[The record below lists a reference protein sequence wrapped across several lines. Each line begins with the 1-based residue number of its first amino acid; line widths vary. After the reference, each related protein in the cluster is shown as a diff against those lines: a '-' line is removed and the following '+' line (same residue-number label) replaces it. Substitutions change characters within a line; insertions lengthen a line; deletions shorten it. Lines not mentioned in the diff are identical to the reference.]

1 MAPNADRM
9 CQAIAAWL
17 KRELATP
24 VHWIDDVP
32 WYERERMLDAG
43 EVDLCW
49 ICGLPYVDKADRGAE
64 IAACVAPVMTDPRY
78 GGDAVYFSD
87 VVVHAGS
94 HVRAFPDLQGG
105 SWAYNEPRSHS
116 GFNLVAYYLASQGL
130 RWDFFGKVVEA
141 GSHQA
146 ALAMIVAGAA
156 AGAAIDSSVLE
167 AELRARPD
175 LAEKI
180 RIMRTLGPSPSPPWV
195 VSSRLPA
202 RLRAHLTDCLAS
214 LHRSPEG
221 ASILASWGIAR
232 LQPVDDAFY
241 EPIRHMA
248 RVAREAA
255 ADKGVRRARHGAWRT
270 RSSPLRQQSL
280 D

>member
-1 MAPNADRM
+1 MRGLKPESDSLRIASCMAPNADRM
-9 CQAIAAWL
+9 CQAIAAL
-17 KRELATP
+17 LERELAMP
-24 VHWIDDVP
+24 MHWIDGVP

-49 ICGLPYVDKADRGAE
+49 ICGLPYVDKADQGTE
-64 IAACVAPVMTDPRY
+64 IAACVAPVMSHPRY
-78 GGDAVYFSD
+78 GGDPVYFSD
-87 VVVHAGS
+87 VVVRADS
-94 HVRAFPDLQGG
+94 PVRAFTELQDE

-116 GFNLVAYYLASQGL
+116 GFNLVRHYLASQGM

-146 ALAMIVAGAA
+146 ALEMILAGGV

-167 AELRARPD
+167 AELRARPG
-175 LAEKI
+175 LVERI
-180 RIMRTLGPSPSPPWV
+180 RVVLTLGPSPSPPWV
-195 VSSRLPA
+195 VSRHVPA
-202 RLRAHLTDCLAS
+202 RLRARLTDCLAS

-221 ASILASWGIAR
+221 ASILGSWGIAR

-248 RVAREAA
+248 RVARKAA
-255 ADKGVRRARHGAWRT
+255 ADDGVRRL
-270 RSSPLRQQSL
+270 P
-280 D
+280 